1 MIMSDK
7 LNDPYINVFYDAI
20 LSLKTRKECE
30 QFFDDIC
37 TIAEIKSLVQRMQVA
52 VLLNDGKTYSEIT
65 NEVNVST
72 ATISRVNR
80 CLEYGADGY
89 KTVLSRISTNKKDD
103 NEV

>member
-1 MIMSDK
+1 MSDRF
-7 LNDPYINVFYDAI
+7 NDPYINVFYDAI

-52 VLLNDGKTYSEIT
+52 VLLNEGKTYSEIT
-65 NEVNVST
+65 GDVNVST

-89 KTVLSRISTNKKDD
+89 KTVLSRISTNIKDD
-103 NEV
+103 EVEK